1 MKVDRRLFL
10 KALAFA
16 GGGTLGFMSSPAP
29 WHLIRDLA
37 RWTQNWPWVP
47 VPPHGEP
54 SLEKSVCGMC
64 DGGCGTKVRK
74 LGHRLVRIYG
84 DEHHPVNRGLLCPR
98 GTAELQMVYGP
109 SRITQPLKRTG
120 THDDPKWEPL
130 SWEEAIEEVAREI
143 EQIRAANESHALA
156 CITNGCDRTVNR
168 LFERFLHA
176 VGSRNFVRM
185 SSGRDARN
193 MTLKLMQG
201 VDGDMAYD
209 FENARFI
216 LSFGCALLEGW
227 GTWGRM
233 YRAYA
238 SSLAES
244 DSDRVEIV
252 QVDSNLSTTASKA
265 SQWVPIK
272 PGAEAALALGLAHVL
287 IRDRLYDEEFVDKHC
302 FGFED
307 WKGPDGETHKGFK
320 SMVLASYS
328 PQSVEQMTTVP
339 AKEIESLA
347 QKFATTRPALAVA
360 GRGGGDLFSNLY
372 ELMAV
377 HSLNALAGNINRPG
391 GVGVKRQPP
400 VAPLPPV
407 VMDEEAA
414 RGYAVERLDE
424 AGSATYPFSPSLPGN
439 LKADGI
445 KVLFIHEANPYYALP
460 ERETAEE
467 IFEKVPFI
475 VSFSCCM
482 DESAAGANLVLPL
495 PTSVERWDDQ
505 FAAPELPYPVYNVN
519 RPLINPSYQTKNA
532 GDILIALAKRLGGT
546 IAESFPW
553 TGMQTVLEM
562 RAKGL
567 HQAGRG
573 MIASPESVAV
583 KEKGRISAVSRPAK
597 YPSFSSMWRELL
609 ENNCWFD
616 PDLGRGSPEE
626 VLKNPG
632 GKFEFFSR
640 QLTTAFHFTDDVKC
654 MPHYNEPELSREGFD
669 LMIMPED
676 MLLVADDGKDT
687 PPFLIK
693 QLSDRVLSK
702 NELFV
707 RINPITA
714 LYQNL
719 QEGDTVIL
727 ESPRGKV
734 RVRLHTFEGVREGV
748 VLIPLGF
755 GHTAYDEF
763 LRDKGVDARRI
774 LEAKSDPVS
783 GLPVWWAT
791 PGKITRA

>member
-47 VPPHGEP
+47 VPLHGEP

-64 DGGCGTKVRK
+64 DGGCGIKVRK
-74 LGHRLVRIYG
+74 LGRRLVRIDG
-84 DEHHPVNRGLLCPR
+84 DEHHPLNRGLLCPR
-98 GTAELQMVYGP
+98 GTAALQMVYGP
-109 SRITQPLKRTG
+109 SRITHPLKRTG
-120 THDDPKWEPL
+120 TQDNPKWESL

-143 EQIRAANESHALA
+143 ERIRAAKQSHALA
-156 CITNGCDRTVNR
+156 CVTNGCDSTVSQ

-185 SSGRDARN
+185 DSGRDARN

-201 VDGDMAYD
+201 VDGNVAYD

-244 DSDRVEIV
+244 DSGRVEIV

-265 SQWVPIK
+265 SRWVPIK
-272 PGAEAALALGLAHVL
+272 PGADAALALGLAHVL
-287 IRDRLYDEEFVDKHC
+287 IRDKLYDEEFVDRHC

-307 WKGPDGETHKGFK
+307 WKGPDGETHEGFK
-320 SMVLASYS
+320 SMVLAHYS
-328 PQSVEQMTTVP
+328 PQSVERLTTVP
-339 AKEIESLA
+339 AKEIENLA
-347 QKFATTRPALAVA
+347 HKFGTSKPALAVA
-360 GRGGGDLFSNLY
+360 GRGGGDLFVNLY

-377 HSLNALAGNINRPG
+377 HSLNALVGNINRPG

-400 VAPLPPV
+400 VAQLPTV

-414 RGYAVERLDE
+414 RGCAVERLDE
-424 AGSATYPFSPSLPGN
+424 AGSAKYPFSSCLPGN

-467 IFEKVPFI
+467 IFDKVPFI
-475 VSFSCCM
+475 VSFSSYM

-495 PTSVERWDDQ
+495 PTPLERWDDQ
-505 FAAPELPYPVYNVN
+505 FAAPELPYPVYNVS
-519 RPLINPSYQTKNA
+519 RPLTDPLYQTKNA
-532 GDILIALAKRLGGT
+532 GDILIEIAKRLGGT

-553 TGMQTVLEM
+553 TGMQALLEM

-567 HQAGRG
+567 YQAGRG
-573 MIASPESVAV
+573 VIDSPESVAMID
-583 KEKGRISAVSRPAK
+583 KGRVSDISKSPK

-616 PDLGRGSPEE
+616 PGFGYGSPEE
-626 VLKNPG
+626 VLKTPS
-632 GKFEFFSR
+632 GKFEFFSQ
-640 QLTTAFHFTDDVKC
+640 QLKNAFRFTDDAKC
-654 MPHYNEPELSREGFD
+654 MPHYDEPALSREGFD
-669 LMIMPED
+669 LIIMPEE

-693 QLSDRVLSK
+693 QLSDKVLSD
-702 NELFV
+702 NDLFV

-719 QEGDTVIL
+719 REGDTVIL

-774 LEAKSDPVS
+774 LEAKRDPIS

-791 PGKITRA
+791 SGRITRA